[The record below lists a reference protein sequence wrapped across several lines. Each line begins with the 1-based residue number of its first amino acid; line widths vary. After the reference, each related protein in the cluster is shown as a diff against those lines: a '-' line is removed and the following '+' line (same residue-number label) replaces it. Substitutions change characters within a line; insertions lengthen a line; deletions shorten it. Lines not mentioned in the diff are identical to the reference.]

1 MPGLSSAVQLS
12 VIYGD
17 SPFLIDRAAHELVSG
32 ILEGEDLAYGLT
44 AVDLE
49 QAPMSDALAE
59 LQSGSLIAGT
69 RVIWLKSI
77 HETKADD
84 QRRLVEP
91 LGSLPPGTSV
101 VMTAPTT
108 RQRAL
113 KGPPVS
119 AALRKLVEQTGQSVC
134 FMTPFE
140 RELAGW
146 VIQEARK
153 LGKGIERRAAEQLV
167 EMVGRDHGRLFGEI
181 VKLATYVADAPQIDS
196 QAVAGVAS
204 RSAEASSFELVD
216 AIAEGDAR
224 RSLAMLPDLV
234 PAHSAA
240 SAAIPLL
247 GLIARHLR
255 LIWQTSFLAEN
266 KVAIDRR
273 GKVDESLS
281 SLLPDEQNV
290 LQAART
296 SFVARKLA
304 AHARNLEDRK
314 VALALERVLYA
325 DKALK
330 GQTDEYL
337 DPRLI
342 VERLVI
348 ELCLL
353 FHSGARTRGSR

>member
-1 MPGLSSAVQLS
+1 MPGLSCAVQLS
-12 VIYGD
+12 LIYGD
-17 SPFLIDRAAHELVSG
+17 APFPIDRAARELVRG
-32 ILEGEDLAYGLT
+32 ILGDDDSGYGLT

-49 QAPMSDALAE
+49 RAPISDAALH
-59 LQSGSLIAGT
+59 LQTGSLIAET
-69 RVIWLKSI
+69 RVLWLKSI
-77 HETKADD
+77 HEARADD
-84 QRRLVEP
+84 QKRLVEP
-91 LGSLPPGTSV
+91 LAALPPGTFV
-101 VMTAPTT
+101 VMTAATT

-119 AALRKLVEQTGQSVC
+119 AALRKVVEKSGQSVC
-134 FMTPFE
+134 YMTPFE

-146 VIQEARK
+146 AIEEARRI
-153 LGKGIERRAAEQLV
+153 GKTIDRRTAEQLV
-167 EMVGRDHGRLFGEI
+167 EMVGRDHGRLFSEI
-181 VKLATYVADAPQIDS
+181 VKLASYVGASDRIDP
-196 QAVAGVAS
+196 QAVEAAAS

-216 AIAEGDAR
+216 AIAEGDVR

-234 PAHSAA
+234 PAHNSA

-247 GLIARHLR
+247 GMIARQLR
-255 LIWQTSFLAEN
+255 LIWQASFLAQGG
-266 KVAIDRR
+266 APIDRR
-273 GKVDESLS
+273 GKVDDALS
-281 SLLPDEQNV
+281 SLLPEEQNV

-304 AHARNLEDRK
+304 GHARNLNDRQ

-330 GQTDEYL
+330 GQTDEHL
-337 DPRLI
+337 DPRLV

-353 FHSGARTRGSR
+353 FPARAGGRGSQ